1 MKVSPKLHITGNITY
16 EGCFESLKKVPV
28 ELQAYQGEGQ
38 PFRFTIRHFM
48 IEGGELE
55 FEIDQLAAKQIAG
68 FIVSHLKI
76 DDKCI
81 R

>member
-1 MKVSPKLHITGNITY
+1 MKTSPELHIVGNIIY
-16 EGCFESLKKVPV
+16 EDCFESMKKIPV

-38 PFRFTIRHFM
+38 PFRFTIRHFV

-55 FEIDQLAAKQIAG
+55 FEIDQLAARQIAS

-76 DDKCI
+76 DEKCI
-81 R
+81 Q